1 MEGHGSNGI
10 ALGSQQSL
18 PDGYSKK
25 GASYRRPVDAQPTQP
40 AAPSS
45 ANPVAAQPGTNGVS
59 RSSSHRRRQSQHIP
73 PPTSPAAPDVPRA
86 PPPVSY
92 KDPYASK
99 SSSRVPSRTP
109 SGRSRDP
116 TIYMNASRQQPNITI
131 PAERLQQLRSP
142 PYSPPQS
149 LSGPAEGV
157 ARKHSGR
164 RPSVPD
170 RSPLQKLEGKLD
182 DISKEERRARILEI
196 ELAAQEKAEAESRAR
211 RAREAAAREA
221 AAAAEQEA
229 TPRTI
234 RSPESTPTRS
244 ANSRRHVSMPVHNK
258 ARSPRTDEV
267 SESEDGYD
275 YDMSEPWD
283 PSGSGMR
290 AGPLRA
296 HPHTRGQR
304 SVSGP
309 HVPMDLPPS
318 VTVARGTGSFRD
330 RSGGGRSTGS
340 PTKPLNKF
348 ERKPAPVPSGLGLY
362 GVENPS
368 SASPPNASRFGG
380 GNVARYDSRRLSKDL
395 PPTPSDVIN
404 NQKMRDSRGIHQAQM
419 EKEQQQ
425 IDHKNDPNRGSYFPQ
440 GQLAAPPGNRRSVAF
455 TDSTT
460 DVHSPNHLEARKDSV
475 ADVFAEGGNPDRR
488 YIAPLMLDEWKNGA
502 VAAMAQDDLNLD
514 APQRSSSTGGN
525 KAWWEES
532 TTTRRRRS
540 GSYAEPSLDGYVE
553 PPTTQTT
560 FNPPLY
566 LKCGPLLRYTGLRRD
581 RNSAGREREI
591 WRGSVMIVTT
601 DEQSSYQKPP
611 ILRLFK
617 QPMDLLPPPPADV
630 DPDNLNPAYVDP
642 LEGQIKISRTGKT
655 LYVKAIDEIPEDQ
668 DLSRI
673 EDDTG
678 LFSEL
683 RSSLGPQNPGP
694 QKSSRI
700 KKRDGEKLGKFKEIP
715 AVRLHA
721 ERGVTFWRFNL
732 EVELGPQQARIAYR
746 INRGPS
752 TGFWVPARG
761 ETMNMMFHSCN
772 GFSLSVDSKE
782 FCGPDPMWRDVL
794 NNHQTRPFHVMI
806 GGGDQ
811 IYNDAAMRDTTLF
824 RQWTESNNLWQKHRT
839 PFSEELQNELE
850 QFYLDRYSMWF
861 SQGLFGMANS
871 QIPMINIWDDHDIID
886 VSISISF
893 AMDTA
898 HIFRATVLIRT
909 TSWRHPCSPGW
920 ELSLSNTTC
929 YSSISPFRL
938 RRELLNLRG
947 FWVRILDLTLRSS
960 LAACSCSS
968 AEKSLSWDSIVA
980 QSVAEMRF

>member
-1 MEGHGSNGI
+1 MARPSVENRVGGGSG
-10 ALGSQQSL
+10 AYPSQTANSPAQPL

-25 GASYRRPVDAQPTQP
+25 GASYRRPVDAQPTH
-40 AAPSS
+40 APPTSS
-45 ANPVAAQPGTNGVS
+45 SDAMPSNSARPVAASTSANGVS
-59 RSSSHRRRQSQHIP
+59 RASSHRRRQSQHIP
-73 PPTSPAAPDVPRA
+73 PPTTGAAGETLPAAPDVPRA

-92 KDPYASK
+92 KDPYAPKSTSK
-99 SSSRVPSRTP
+99 VPNRTP

-149 LSGPAEGV
+149 LSGASEGV
-157 ARKHSGR
+157 ARKNSKGR

-196 ELAAQEKAEAESRAR
+196 ELAAQEKAEAEMRAR
-211 RAREAAAREA
+211 RAREREREA
-221 AAAAEQEA
+221 AAEKQRNVSGPVTAPASA
-229 TPRTI
+229 
-234 RSPESTPTRS
+234 PTRTTS
-244 ANSRRHVSMPVHNK
+244 NRRHVSMPVQHK
-258 ARSPRTDEV
+258 PKSPLLPDDL
-267 SESEDGYD
+267 SESEDGYG
-275 YDMSEPWD
+275 YDLSEPWD
-283 PSGSGMR
+283 PSKSG
-290 AGPLRA
+290 APFGPHRIPSLSRN
-296 HPHTRGQR
+296 HRV
-304 SVSGP
+304 SSGP
-309 HVPMDLPPS
+309 NPQHVSSNLDKPVGRASSLS
-318 VTVARGTGSFRD
+318 QKEIGVARGSGSFRD
-330 RSGGGRSTGS
+330 RSGPVGNPGEAS
-340 PTKPLNKF
+340 KPLQKF
-348 ERKPAPVPSGLGLY
+348 DRKPPPVPSGLGLF
-362 GVENPS
+362 GVEE
-368 SASPPNASRFGG
+368 PPNASRQIGG
-380 GNVARYDSRRLSKDL
+380 GVARYDSRRLSKDL
-395 PPTPSDVIN
+395 PPTPRDTAKN
-404 NQKMRDSRGIHQAQM
+404 ETKRDSRGIFEAQKEM
-419 EKEQQQ
+419 EQQQ
-425 IDHKNDPNRGSYFPQ
+425 IDQKNSLNRDDHLRAHGPS
-440 GQLAAPPGNRRSVAF
+440 AAPAVNRRSVGF
-455 TDSTT
+455 TDSATE
-460 DVHSPNHLEARKDSV
+460 VHSAQAAEARNHSIG
-475 ADVFAEGGNPDRR
+475 DVFSEEHDPDRR
-488 YIAPLMLDEWKNGA
+488 YVPPPMLNEWKNGTVGMLA
-502 VAAMAQDDLNLD
+502 EDDQNLD
-514 APQRSSSTGGN
+514 APQRSNSTGGN

-532 TTTRRRRS
+532 TSTRRRRS
-540 GSYAEPSLDGYVE
+540 GSYVEPSYDGYVE

-581 RNSAGREREI
+581 KARAGVDREI

-611 ILRLFK
+611 TLRLFT
-617 QPMDLLPPPPADV
+617 QPMDLLPHPPDDV

-642 LEGQIKISRTGKT
+642 LEGQVKVSRTGKT
-655 LYVKAIDEIPEDQ
+655 LYVKAIDEIPEDV
-668 DLSRI
+668 DLSRE

-683 RSSLGPQNPGP
+683 RSSMGPQSSGP

-700 KKRDGEKLGKFKEIP
+700 RKKDGEKLGKFKDIA

-732 EVELGPQQARIAYR
+732 EIELGSKQARVAYR
-746 INRGPS
+746 INRGPPI
-752 TGFWVPARG
+752 GFWVPARG
-761 ETMNMMFHSCN
+761 ETMNIMFHSCN

-861 SQGLFGMANS
+861 SQGLFGLANS

-886 VSISISF
+886 VSP
-893 AMDTA
+893 M
-898 HIFRATVLIRT
+898 
-909 TSWRHPCSPGW
+909 
-920 ELSLSNTTC
+920 
-929 YSSISPFRL
+929 
-938 RRELLNLRG
+938 RRR
-947 FWVRILDLTLRSS
+947 
-960 LAACSCSS
+960 
-968 AEKSLSWDSIVA
+968 
-980 QSVAEMRF
+980 